1 MRISYLSATIDAN
14 RVEKKKAMVK
24 KSLTIALP
32 ILLSFFFKGC
42 AVAPKKIKKPCITA
56 NWSLLGYKAASK
68 GTIYNWPPKNL
79 KACSKNKELQKGW
92 EKSFKQGYKK
102 GLSKFCQAKRGF
114 SFGLQGGPY
123 NNQCPKKLARNFLK
137 EYKKG
142 LKVNHYKNEILKIQT
157 KISILKKSLKQSK
170 FSRKNQIENFAKME
184 SLYLKK
190 REVTQFL
197 KQFLESKD
205 IKSVKL

>member
-1 MRISYLSATIDAN
+1 MRSPYLSVTINAN

-24 KSLTIALP
+24 KHITIALAL
-32 ILLSFFFKGC
+32 LLSFFFKGC
-42 AVAPKKIKKPCITA
+42 AVAPKKVKNPCLKA
-56 NWSLLGYKAASK
+56 NWSLLGQKIASN
-68 GTIYNWPPKNL
+68 GSIYNWPPKSL
-79 KACSKNKELQKGW
+79 KTCSQNKAHKNRW
-92 EKSFKQGYKK
+92 EKSFKNGYNK
-102 GLSKFCQAKRGF
+102 GLNKFCKARKGF
-114 SFGLQGGPY
+114 TFGLQGGSY
-123 NNQCPKKLARNFLK
+123 NNHCPKKLSNTFLQ

-142 LKVNHYKNEILKIQT
+142 LKVNHYKKEIVKIQA

-170 FSRKNQIENFAKME
+170 FSRKNQIENFSKME

-197 KQFLESKD
+197 KQFLEEKQ